1 MWSFRVQE
9 TLSFCSRVSMI
20 GDRSLQHPTSLLA
33 VVNSQESIKSAK
45 SNPGLPV
52 DFDREFL
59 EARYRKDGT
68 FSRRWTEFLKET
80 APFVQQ
86 AVTLWTRR
94 QLKRD
99 DPQLA
104 EIARQ
109 TLTNLGPAFVKLGQI
124 LSVREDILGEVWS
137 AELAKLQNS
146 VSAFGGPEAVD
157 DALSDEIRK
166 GLLSFDDTPIA
177 VASIAQVHKGT
188 WKNQDGSTTE
198 VAIKV
203 LRPNVASQVGVD
215 LCVLLHAGAIL
226 SEWVPRI
233 LPVSRVD
240 WEALL
245 AGLAQGLW
253 EEVDLSGE
261 AQRQIRFATNMEP
274 VPRVFV
280 PNVVAYNR
288 DILITEWVNGTPL
301 GEIPGMDVRL
311 KEAQALM
318 RDSYCKAMYVDAFFH
333 ADGHGGNLLWVEASE
348 DKEGELC
355 ILDCGLMVDI
365 DQDAAEG
372 LLRLSLHLAARDWT
386 RVVDDIMYLGFLPQD
401 LSPQL
406 QSEARGIARR
416 IIGPYLD
423 VGGGAKAAS
432 AYSISSLFDDV
443 SAATRKLPTALPPD
457 MILLARAV
465 IQLEGLA
472 LRAYPDY
479 RLVDD
484 ILPVAARI
492 ALRSDVSVDN
502 NEARSSLLYDL
513 LFETNDDTVFRGSD
527 ETFSFDKLLNL
538 LDIATGSQNQAESTM
553 SIDRLFEELVK
564 ADAARDLIAEE
575 ALNIGDAMVRD
586 ALWRSID
593 TIAERW
599 PRFPFAQPPFMT
611 PSLSALEKVAPR
623 ISEREQLVLVRLQE
637 VLEDLDNK
645 KSEPLSTPFARSLP
659 FGEFPIYKM
668 LTLPGVSSSLGGIA
682 SNAVWNREES
692 ARDTAEA
699 ITAKLRVRVE
709 TRLTNSG
716 LVDPEVAAALSY
728 AVFLPNLG
736 QASNKQ

>member
-1 MWSFRVQE
+1 MLCVEE
-9 TLSFCSRVSMI
+9 TLSFCSHISRT
-20 GDRSLQHPTSLLA
+20 GDRSLRHSTSLLA
-33 VVNSQESIKSAK
+33 VKHFQESSQSAQ
-45 SNPGLPV
+45 SNLDLPV
-52 DFDREFL
+52 DFDREFF
-59 EARYRKDGT
+59 EAKYREDGT
-68 FSRRWTEFLKET
+68 LNRRWTEFLKET
-80 APFVQQ
+80 GPFVQQ
-86 AVTLWTRR
+86 AVTLWTRG
-94 QLKRD
+94 QLRRD
-99 DPQLA
+99 DPRLA
-104 EIARQ
+104 ESARQ

-146 VSAFGGPEAVD
+146 VSAFGGPEAVEE
-157 DALSDEIRK
+157 ALSNEIRK

-177 VASIAQVHKGT
+177 VASIAQVHKGI
-188 WKNQDGSTTE
+188 WQNQDGTTTE

-215 LCVLLHAGAIL
+215 LCVLLRAGGIL

-245 AGLAQGLW
+245 AGLAKGLW

-280 PNVVAYNR
+280 PEVVAYNR
-288 DILITEWVNGTPL
+288 DILISEWVDGTPL
-301 GEIPGMDVRL
+301 REIPGMDIRL

-333 ADGHGGNLLWVEASE
+333 ADGHGGNLLWVEASDE
-348 DKEGELC
+348 KEGELC

-365 DQDAAEG
+365 EQDAAEG

-386 RVVDDIMYLGFLPQD
+386 RLVDDIIDLGFLPQD

-406 QSEARGIARR
+406 RSEARGIARR

-443 SAATRKLPTALPPD
+443 SAATLKLPTALPPD

-492 ALRSDVSVDN
+492 ALRSDSSLGSS
-502 NEARSSLLYDL
+502 EARSSLLHDL
-513 LFETNDDTVFRGSD
+513 LYETNGDAVFRGSG

-538 LDIATGSQNQAESTM
+538 LDTATGSQNQAESAM
-553 SIDRLFEELVK
+553 SIDRLFDELVK

-593 TIAERW
+593 TIAERS
-599 PRFPFAQPPFMT
+599 PRLPLFVQPPFLPT
-611 PSLSALEKVAPR
+611 SLSVLEKVAPR
-623 ISEREQLVLVRLQE
+623 ISETEQLVLVRLQE
-637 VLEDLDNK
+637 VLEDLDDE
-645 KSEPLSTPFARSLP
+645 KSEPLSTPFGRSLP
-659 FGEFPIYKM
+659 FEEFPIYKM
-668 LTLPGVSSSLGGIA
+668 LTLPGVRKSLGNIA
-682 SNAVWNREES
+682 TRAVWNREES
-692 ARDTAEA
+692 ARDMAEA
-699 ITAKLRVRVE
+699 ITEKLRARVE
-709 TRLTNSG
+709 TRLRNSG
-716 LVDPEVAAALSY
+716 LVEPEIAAALSN
-728 AVFLPNLG
+728 AVFLPKLG